1 LLQLITHKERWRE
14 RREKEKKKVVQ
25 HSLHTARRWS
35 SVKIQS
41 RTRGT
46 KEATTKPISICEPGK
61 GINEEEAKGK
71 EEKDLQRR

>member
-1 LLQLITHKERWRE
+1 
-14 RREKEKKKVVQ
+14 
-25 HSLHTARRWS
+25 
-35 SVKIQS
+35 VKIQS